1 MDGGPSHDSSPPSRA
16 RVQLSAR
23 FVLFGPAHLAVLAA
37 VATAAAGLPW
47 LLRRRP
53 ALRAPAR
60 ALLALVL
67 AGLTGLYVV
76 SLSRLGPLSI
86 WDVMPLHL
94 CDFLILVAL
103 FAVATLNQTACE
115 LLYFW
120 GGTGT
125 LLATI
130 TPDLVFGWPDWRF
143 VVYFGLHGAVVVTAS
158 CVAFGLDRPPRAG
171 AARRVFLLTNAYAAV
186 VAIVD
191 VAWGMNFLYLRA
203 KPAAPTVLDWLG
215 PWPLYLVV
223 VEALALGLFLML
235 EAPLRLLAAARLR
248 PRRSAD

>member
-1 MDGGPSHDSSPPSRA
+1 
-16 RVQLSAR
+16 LSGR

-37 VATAAAGLPW
+37 VAAAAAGLPW
-47 LLRRRP
+47 LLRRRR
-53 ALRAPAR
+53 ALRGPAR
-60 ALLALVL
+60 ACLALVL
-67 AGLTGLYVV
+67 VGLTGLYLV
-76 SLSRLGPLSI
+76 SVSRLGPLSI

-103 FAVATLNQTACE
+103 FAVATLNETACE

-143 VVYFGLHGAVVVTAS
+143 LVYFGLHGAVVVTAS
-158 CVAFGLDRPPRAG
+158 CVAFALDRPPRPG
-171 AARRVFLLTNAYAAV
+171 AARRVFRLTNAYAAV
-186 VAIVD
+186 VAVVD
-191 VAWGMNFLYLRA
+191 VVWGMNFLYLRG
-203 KPAAPTVLDWLG
+203 KPSVPTLLDRLG

-223 VEALALGLFLML
+223 VEALALGLFLLL
-235 EAPLRLLAAARLR
+235 EAPLRLLPAARLR